1 MQGFTGSAGVLLHRV
16 VRYSPC
22 FCFYGNWQILQAVSA
37 DKVWIF
43 QLDHCILGETTGW
56 QHRAIASI
64 HRLGSVCPNQSL
76 RAAVL
81 SAAGVPSGNL
91 TGKVLFQS
99 IYFISLNA
107 AYFVVVVVAF
117 WVFLLF
123 FFSSQMQRLFFGFS
137 LVCFTY
143 RRLEIGMS
151 GLLQVR
157 YFGNLHGT
165 GMLKP
170 LQRSSHTTKVTN
182 KSVTSLHHICL
193 LFTIMILKCI
203 KSLHSSLGN
212 RHFLRSTSAVKSI
225 EVDCIGTDVAS
236 SSFCSHRNKH
246 DTGSLVLKCSIHS

>member
-1 MQGFTGSAGVLLHRV
+1 M
-16 VRYSPC
+16 
-22 FCFYGNWQILQAVSA
+22 
-37 DKVWIF
+37 
-43 QLDHCILGETTGW
+43 
-56 QHRAIASI
+56 
-64 HRLGSVCPNQSL
+64 
-76 RAAVL
+76 L
-81 SAAGVPSGNL
+81 SAAGVPSSNL
-91 TGKVLFQS
+91 TGKVLFQI

-107 AYFVVVVVAF
+107 AYFVVVVGFGVG
-117 WVFLLF
+117 F

-203 KSLHSSLGN
+203 KSLHCSLGN
-212 RHFLRSTSAVKSI
+212 RHFLRSTSAVNSI

-236 SSFCSHRNKH
+236 SFCSHR
-246 DTGSLVLKCSIHS
+246 TSMTLEAQCSSVQYAHE